1 MKRWA
6 QILVWTY
13 AHLLNLYPRRYRADY
28 GEELETVFSLVV
40 NEAAQRGRFSVI
52 RLGWRELRDLPGA
65 VIREHRRERKKEM
78 ETETNVPI
86 TLDPA
91 PWREVLAAITLFLLG
106 ALVCLLSW
114 LRVSPPWLAIGF
126 RLYPLFMLALG
137 LIMGLRRWR
146 WFLPYAGLVG
156 YDLGWALIHRG
167 TIMGLNTRAGWIGSL
182 LNRTT
187 DRLLSWIDLLL
198 VRPGSPWIVRAV
210 YGSGRFWLGLL
221 GLTALAVLII
231 AAWRP
236 LRPLYVRMRDDW
248 TLLSFGLYGATLVA
262 AFDTFE
268 DYPSA
273 RWPYTIVMLL
283 ILATGALVYL
293 RSTHPR
299 QRALALFV
307 AMALSMAVG
316 AAGKAI
322 IHASPLGHR
331 PYRTFTWQTEALSA
345 VFQWGWLGVIVL
357 SPALLGLLPRP
368 AKPLQAG

>member
-1 MKRWA
+1 MKRNV
-6 QILVWTY
+6 QILMRLYTCM
-13 AHLLNLYPRRYRADY
+13 LGLYPQQYQAEY
-28 GEELETVFSLVV
+28 GEELQTVFSLVV

-65 VIREHRRERKKEM
+65 VIREYWRERKKEM
-78 ETETNVPI
+78 ETETSVP
-86 TLDPA
+86 TTFEPA
-91 PWREVLAAITLFLLG
+91 PWHEGLAAIALFLLG
-106 ALVCLLSW
+106 ALGSLLNCLHLV
-114 LRVSPPWLAIGF
+114 LPPWLAIGF
-126 RLYPLFMLALG
+126 LLYPVLVFVLG
-137 LIMGLRRWR
+137 LIKGLRRWR

-156 YDLGWALIHRG
+156 WVLGWALTTRG
-167 TIMGLNTRAGWIGSL
+167 TIMGIDTRAGWIGSL
-182 LNRTT
+182 LSWT
-187 DRLLSWIDLLL
+187 DRLLYGI
-198 VRPGSPWIVRAV
+198 VRPGDPWIVRAV
-210 YGSGRFWLGLL
+210 YGSGRSWFGLL
-221 GLTALAVLII
+221 GLAVFAVLII
-231 AAWRP
+231 AVWRP

-262 AFDTFE
+262 ASVTFE

-293 RSTHPR
+293 RSARPR
-299 QRALALFV
+299 QRGLALFV

-322 IHASPLGHR
+322 IYAGPLWHR

-345 VFQWGWLGVIVL
+345 VFLWGWLGVIVL
-357 SPALLGLLPRP
+357 APTLLGLLPRP